1 MKDMG
6 GLNQSTINGRMGAL
20 RGIKAREI
28 RRVMADLKAREVSEL
43 EREGRFRCL
52 PEEGRAISLQ
62 LCLETRRKEAKHLPG
77 RTPPCGVGSTG
88 QSVAQSPFA
97 KL

>member
-1 MKDMG
+1 MIGRQSIGGPKDLPRNIGMKDMG
-6 GLNQSTINGRMGAL
+6 GLNQSTINGRMGAH

-52 PEEGRAISLQ
+52 PEEGGVISLQ
-62 LCLETRRKEAKHLPG
+62 L
-77 RTPPCGVGSTG
+77 
-88 QSVAQSPFA
+88 
-97 KL
+97 